1 MATTS
6 GNHTRFSSSPDLSDP
21 PSMLSGPTSPA
32 GFGQPK
38 PNGGELDEIV
48 VDPTT
53 IRYDV
58 SGQPLLTKDGLPRRK
73 PGPKPGSRI
82 KRNSTNLEEAG
93 DKPKRTRKPK
103 DPNAPPTQ
111 RRRKTAGAT
120 DGENGDTPLRA
131 TGSPAGP
138 STTTP
143 ASRQPKI
150 TDMTTTLNRL
160 EPIPQREPKRESMP
174 GSMSNILNAE
184 PELPQSYQQQQQ
196 QQQTQQQQSQQHPQP
211 QPQPPPRPSVTPRA
225 SGTAYDPIR
234 SSNYDPVR
242 ETMVSHSYSNT
253 MGSPRGPNSTN
264 AINRASASPSIASLF
279 CAPPLPNPLSEEIFA
294 PPPAP
299 KQLTAELKKPA
310 APLSTLAASK
320 IEIRPTSITTI
331 GAAGAKRATSKNFS
345 AASSSPRIH
354 PAKDSLDPLSG
365 RSILDFGRAEPGS
378 ELVVPSIILNIPLN
392 GETNKYVNFMRM
404 AEEQYGWEAL
414 HPRQAEHKARKARI
428 AAASAALA
436 QNDSSREGDEMS
448 VDESDNEDSNVEMGG
463 TSGPDKAADGKPA
476 KKKRHFK
483 EDEYDRDDDFVDDS
497 ELLWE
502 EQAAASRDG
511 FFVYSGPLVR
521 EVEKP
526 EPGRYVETLRYHRTK
541 LTRYSGDG
549 LPKRG
554 RGSRGGRGGSRGAA
568 TATGRGRGGGPGS
581 RGGITR
587 KPRMTKADRAQMD
600 REKAE
605 REANANLLKSSNTS
619 TYNVL
624 QPGSPKFADVA
635 VHDTIAVLRKREA
648 GSGKREEGGVPCMFT
663 PIDSFFIMPTLHP
676 LSAAAL
682 FDLKDWVVVVTGGG
696 TGVGLMIAQT
706 LAANGARVYITGR
719 RADVLETSAHVH
731 GSKDKLG
738 ENGGAI
744 LPLVMDVT
752 NKESIKNAVS
762 KFEAKERYLNVLVNN
777 AGIFKSRPTASP
789 ADGPEAFGA
798 AMFAEEVEDNWQET
812 FLTNTTPLYFVTA
825 AFLPLLAKA
834 ASSPAK
840 QVGTVINNASASGL
854 LRMTQRQQYS
864 YNTSKAAAL
873 HLTRQMAF
881 DLSHENINIRVNGL
895 ALGKLSLYTI
905 LRRFLSTFFSFLS
918 TTPSSGQALISS
930 CRLYVGYFPSEM
942 TTGASNDE
950 NESSHDAEGFRGFME
965 MMGVKVVK
973 RMGTAREL
981 ASIVL
986 TLATNEYIWGTV
998 SIIDGGFA
1006 LTLPGNM

>member
-93 DKPKRTRKPK
+93 EKPKRTRKPK

-120 DGENGDTPLRA
+120 DGENGDAPSRA
-131 TGSPAGP
+131 TSSPAGP
-138 STTTP
+138 STAAP

-150 TDMTTTLNRL
+150 TEMTTTLGRL

-174 GSMSNILNAE
+174 GSMSNILNADPE
-184 PELPQSYQQQQQ
+184 PPQSYQQQQ
-196 QQQTQQQQSQQHPQP
+196 QQQTQQQQ

-242 ETMVSHSYSNT
+242 ETMVSHSYSTT

-264 AINRASASPSIASLF
+264 AINRASASPSIASLVDPPVQNIISPVPSNTSF
-279 CAPPLPNPLSEEIFA
+279 APNQLQNHSQPQAQSRLQQDSSSVPASPNPFRRDFA

-331 GAAGAKRATSKNFS
+331 GAAGAKRATSKNYS

-354 PAKDSLDPLSG
+354 PAKDSLDPLPG

-526 EPGRYVETLRYHRTK
+526 EPGR
-541 LTRYSGDG
+541 GDG

-568 TATGRGRGGGPGS
+568 TTTGRGRGGGPGS

-619 TYNVL
+619 SYNVL
-624 QPGSPKFADVA
+624 QPGSPKFA
-635 VHDTIAVLRKREA
+635 
-648 GSGKREEGGVPCMFT
+648 
-663 PIDSFFIMPTLHP
+663 
-676 LSAAAL
+676 
-682 FDLKDWVVVVTGGG
+682 
-696 TGVGLMIAQT
+696 GL
-706 LAANGARVYITGR
+706 
-719 RADVLETSAHVH
+719 
-731 GSKDKLG
+731 
-738 ENGGAI
+738 
-744 LPLVMDVT
+744 
-752 NKESIKNAVS
+752 
-762 KFEAKERYLNVLVNN
+762 
-777 AGIFKSRPTASP
+777 
-789 ADGPEAFGA
+789 
-798 AMFAEEVEDNWQET
+798 
-812 FLTNTTPLYFVTA
+812 
-825 AFLPLLAKA
+825 
-834 ASSPAK
+834 
-840 QVGTVINNASASGL
+840 
-854 LRMTQRQQYS
+854 
-864 YNTSKAAAL
+864 
-873 HLTRQMAF
+873 
-881 DLSHENINIRVNGL
+881 
-895 ALGKLSLYTI
+895 
-905 LRRFLSTFFSFLS
+905 
-918 TTPSSGQALISS
+918 
-930 CRLYVGYFPSEM
+930 
-942 TTGASNDE
+942 
-950 NESSHDAEGFRGFME
+950 
-965 MMGVKVVK
+965 
-973 RMGTAREL
+973 
-981 ASIVL
+981 
-986 TLATNEYIWGTV
+986 
-998 SIIDGGFA
+998 
-1006 LTLPGNM
+1006 